1 LVDSAARGDSDERAL
16 LDAARCGDLSAYE
29 RLARRQQALAFRA
42 AWLITRDEAEAEDAV
57 QDAFLK
63 AYAALGSFRAG
74 APFRPWLLRIV
85 THEALNRRR
94 AASRRAGLAL
104 RLGAMSGFVA
114 QPSPEDT
121 VLAREQRAFVIAQ
134 LDQLAEPER
143 LVLSYR
149 YLLDLSVAEIA
160 VALDCPESTVRTRC
174 SRALA
179 HLREQLQ
186 RAAAPASATEPTHE

>member
-1 LVDSAARGDSDERAL
+1 LDSAAGGDSDERAL
-16 LDAARCGDLSAYE
+16 LDAARGGDLSAYE
-29 RLARRQQALAFRA
+29 RLARREQALAFRA
-42 AWLITRDEAEAEDAV
+42 AWLITRDAAEAEDAV

-94 AASRRAGLAL
+94 AAGRRANLAE
-104 RLGAMSGFVA
+104 RLGALSA
-114 QPSPEDT
+114 SAIEPSPEDA
-121 VLAREQRAFVIAQ
+121 VLAHEQRAFVTEQ
-134 LDQLAEPER
+134 LDSLSEPER

-179 HLREQLQ
+179 HLRAQLQ
-186 RAAAPASATEPTHE
+186 RASTPMSATEPTHE

>member
-1 LVDSAARGDSDERAL
+1 MDSAAGGDSDEREL
-16 LDAARCGDLSAYE
+16 LDAARRGDLSAYE
-29 RLARRQQALAFRA
+29 RLARGQQALAFRA
-42 AWLITRDEAEAEDAV
+42 AWLITRDAAEAEDAS

-63 AYAALGSFRAG
+63 AHAALGSFRAG

-94 AASRRAGLAL
+94 AAGRRADLAS
-104 RLGAMSGFVA
+104 RLGAVSASVA
-114 QPSPEDT
+114 EPSPEDA
-121 VLAREQRAFVIAQ
+121 VLAHEQRAFVIEQ
-134 LDQLAEPER
+134 LDSLSEPER

-179 HLREQLQ
+179 HLRAQLQ
-186 RAAAPASATEPTHE
+186 RAAAPMPATEPTHE

>member
-1 LVDSAARGDSDERAL
+1 L
-16 LDAARCGDLSAYE
+16 LDAARGGDLSAYE
-29 RLARRQQALAFRA
+29 RLARREQALAFRA
-42 AWLITRDEAEAEDAV
+42 AWLITRDAAEAEDAV

-94 AASRRAGLAL
+94 AAGRRANLAE
-104 RLGAMSGFVA
+104 RLGALSA
-114 QPSPEDT
+114 SAIEPSPEDA
-121 VLAREQRAFVIAQ
+121 VLAHEQRAFVTEQRAFVTEQ
-134 LDQLAEPER
+134 LDSLSEPER

-179 HLREQLQ
+179 HLRAQLQ
-186 RAAAPASATEPTHE
+186 RASTPMSATEPTHE